1 MVQKAAPQRTS
12 PPPSSLASGTGVA
25 WRAATVRQG
34 DERLRVHQKRSAR
47 AGAMA
52 GAGSVAVSD
61 LSSAPGSTPAPTV
74 HDESTLQA
82 LLATMWVIRAFEER
96 VSELYAEREIAG
108 LLHLGIGQ
116 EAVAAG
122 SASVLRREDVVYGGH
137 RAHAHAIAKGADLT
151 RLLAELAGRAS
162 GYCGGKGGSMH
173 LSAPE
178 VGFITATGVVAG
190 NIPLALGAATVCRQ
204 RARGDV
210 SVAFFGDG
218 AAQTGSF
225 HESLNIASLW
235 QLPLVLVCE
244 NNGWAEFSPLS
255 AHTPVARL
263 ASHAETYDIPTQTI
277 DGNDVLAVREAVAD
291 AVARARDG
299 DGPTFVECLTQRLRG
314 HYEGDPGAYR
324 ELSALAEWQEK
335 DPIKRFQRA
344 LADLALAVDVARFE
358 LEARERVEAAAGDA
372 LAAPWPTHDDLFA
385 QVYAGG

>member
-1 MVQKAAPQRTS
+1 MVTADDAHLTPGFAPLGSGGERR
-12 PPPSSLASGTGVA
+12 SLGMSDQSTLSGSTRGVA
-25 WRAATVRQG
+25 AQDEPALRA
-34 DERLRVHQKRSAR
+34 
-47 AGAMA
+47 M
-52 GAGSVAVSD
+52 
-61 LSSAPGSTPAPTV
+61 
-74 HDESTLQA
+74 
-82 LLATMWVIRAFEER
+82 LATMWVIRAFEER

-116 EAVAAG
+116 EAVAVG
-122 SASVLRREDVVYGGH
+122 SCSVLRREDVVYGGH

-190 NIPLALGAATVCRQ
+190 NIPLALGAATVCQ
-204 RARGDV
+204 RRGVGSV
-210 SVAFFGDG
+210 SVVFFGDG

-235 QLPLVLVCE
+235 RLPLVMVCE
-244 NNGWAEFSPLS
+244 NNGWAEFTPLS

-263 ASHAETYDIPTQTI
+263 ASHAETYEIPCATV
-277 DGNDVLAVREAVAD
+277 DGNDVLAVREAVAE
-291 AVARARDG
+291 AVGRARSG

-324 ELSALAEWQEK
+324 ELSALEEWHEK
-335 DPIKRFQRA
+335 DPIARFQRV
-344 LADLALAVDVARFE
+344 LAELGLAIDVGVVER
-358 LEARERVEAAAGDA
+358 EARERVEAAAKHA
-372 LAAPWPTHDDLFA
+372 LAAPWPTHDDLLA
-385 QVYAGG
+385 QVYADG